1 MVLVLR
7 SAWTPNWRRS
17 CSTWTLPPATVHQY
31 QHRLEPTYDKDDV
44 LLLLLVVLSTQY
56 QLDPDDPDILT
67 NIVCVTSTRNTSTAV
82 QYQTCATPSWI
93 LYSRLTVLEW
103 YYIVPAGRHLVI
115 PWSFVL
121 FGAQMQEQLPLHV
134 TCTVPCTSTLFS
146 SRSSYLGLL
155 KRCAAQLGVPGIV
168 LSLPGYWLRYR
179 FHMRAWL
186 MAMNYSEYELLV
198 PEVWSTVLYL

>member
-1 MVLVLR
+1 MYHKTPTLKTEGYGTVLVLR

-103 YYIVPAGRHLVI
+103 YYIVPAGGRTPGNSLVLR
-115 PWSFVL
+115 PFRSSNA
-121 FGAQMQEQLPLHV
+121 GTV
-134 TCTVPCTSTLFS
+134 TTTCNLYSTLYK
-146 SRSSYLGLL
+146 YL
-155 KRCAAQLGVPGIV
+155 V
-168 LSLPGYWLRYR
+168 LQ
-179 FHMRAWL
+179 
-186 MAMNYSEYELLV
+186 
-198 PEVWSTVLYL
+198 